1 MSIKELIMLI
11 IWLGLAGMLYA
22 LKTGP
27 NLFKTDQE
35 KPTPGLQAQVD
46 GTRPLPTDPLQA
58 TTETLP
64 EAVKAQ
70 VQIPAWLP
78 DDSSLTQTDLT
89 ADDLLTLAQLAH
101 ENGHNFFP
109 EQQNALY
116 YLLLAKG
123 VGKESQEIDLLLTTL
138 HAQLYDAA
146 EEAIENYDSNQL
158 TELTARLKSLAPDD
172 EKIQSYTDQLST
184 LFTLQRLATEAKQH
198 LDENDL
204 YTFSH
209 QDAIHKLQQAQAL
222 DPNYPPLIELQ
233 NRLLGTISQQA
244 IRAAEEGDFEVA
256 NAQLRILDTLN
267 NRHPLT
273 TKTKEL
279 VTQQRQ
285 QRYTYLDQQ
294 FYLAVK
300 NLQLQRAQ
308 ALLVD
313 LARLKLTPEQL
324 STYRQQLQTAQ
335 TYGPYEVF
343 DVLTDNLKQ
352 GGKGPNMVIM
362 PLGSFFMGRSD
373 GPRHQKPVHWVEFK
387 NAFAVAQHEVTV
399 AQFGQFIASS
409 GYQTTAEKL
418 NRGLIYSPGTGR
430 FKNKHGINWRH
441 DYLGKKADQN
451 LPVIHVSW
459 TDAQA
464 YSNWLSQQTG
474 ETYRLPSESEF
485 EYVLK
490 AGSQDL
496 FPWGSAETPEVIIG
510 NLSGANDRY
519 RGSRVQWREGVSNYQ
534 DGYWGPAPVAQFP
547 ANLFALHDLSGNVM
561 EWVEDCWHDS
571 YYRAPENGSAWVNKG
586 CEKRVIRGGH
596 WGSALPE
603 YHSSH
608 RKQAETALT
617 DPRLGFRVA
626 KTLQF

>member
-1 MSIKELIMLI
+1 M
-11 IWLGLAGMLYA
+11 
-22 LKTGP
+22 
-27 NLFKTDQE
+27 
-35 KPTPGLQAQVD
+35 
-46 GTRPLPTDPLQA
+46 
-58 TTETLP
+58 
-64 EAVKAQ
+64 
-70 VQIPAWLP
+70 
-78 DDSSLTQTDLT
+78 
-89 ADDLLTLAQLAH
+89 AQLAH

-116 YLLLAKG
+116 YLLLAQG
-123 VGKESQEIDLLLTTL
+123 VGKESREIDLLLTAL

-146 EEAIENYDSNQL
+146 EEAIENYDSKQL
-158 TELTARLKSLAPDD
+158 TELTARLKSLAPED
-172 EKIQSYTDQLST
+172 EKIQIYTDQLST
-184 LFTLQRLATEAKQH
+184 LFTLQRLITEAKQH
-198 LDENDL
+198 LDESDL

-209 QDAIHKLQQAQAL
+209 QDAIHILQQAQAL

-244 IRAAEEGDFEVA
+244 IRAAQEGDFEVA
-256 NAQLRILDTLN
+256 NAQLRILDNLN
-267 NRHPLT
+267 AKHPLT
-273 TKTKEL
+273 SETKVL
-279 VTQQRQ
+279 VQHQNQ
-285 QRYTYLDQQ
+285 QRYNYLDQQ

-300 NLQLQRAQ
+300 NLQLSRADD
-308 ALLVD
+308 LLTD
-313 LARLKLTPEQL
+313 LLRLKLTPEQANN
-324 STYRQQLQTAQ
+324 YRQQLQAAQ
-335 TYGPYEVF
+335 TYGPYEIFNVF
-343 DVLTDNLKQ
+343 TDKLKQ
-352 GGKGPNMVIM
+352 GEKGPNMVVM

-387 NAFAVAQHEVTV
+387 TAFAIAQHEVTV
-399 AQFGQFIASS
+399 SQFAQFVAASS
-409 GYQTTAEKL
+409 YQTTAEKL

-441 DYLGKKADQN
+441 DYLGKKADAN

-459 TDAQA
+459 ADADA
-464 YSNWLSQQTG
+464 YSRWLAEQTG
-474 ETYRLPSESEF
+474 EAYRLPSESEF

-496 FPWGSAETPEVIIG
+496 FPWGGAAIPVDVIG

-519 RGSRVQWREGVSNYQ
+519 RGSRVQWREGVENYQ

-547 ANLFALHDLSGNVM
+547 ANLFALNDLSGNVM

-571 YYRAPENGSAWVNKG
+571 YYRAPENGSPWVNKG

-596 WGSALPE
+596 WGSALSE

-608 RKQAETALT
+608 RKQAETTLT

-626 KTLQF
+626 KTLHF

>member
-1 MSIKELIMLI
+1 MRIKELIMLLV
-11 IWLGLAGMLYA
+11 WLGLAGMLYV

-27 NLFKTDQE
+27 NIFATQQQT
-35 KPTPGLQAQVD
+35 PTSTQQVLAG
-46 GTRPLPTDPLQA
+46 GTRPSQTEPKLPIS
-58 TTETLP
+58 ETLP

-70 VQIPAWLP
+70 VQIPTWLP
-78 DDSSLTQTDLT
+78 DGSSLSQTDLT

-101 ENGHNFFP
+101 ENDHNFFP

-123 VGKESQEIDLLLTTL
+123 VGKESTDIDLLLTAL

-146 EEAIENYDSNQL
+146 EKAIENYDSEQL
-158 TELTARLKSLAPDD
+158 TELTARLKSLAPED
-172 EKIQSYTDQLST
+172 EKIQTYTDQLST
-184 LFTLQRLATEAKQH
+184 LFTLQRLTAEAIQH
-198 LDENDL
+198 LDDKDI

-209 QDAIHKLQQAQAL
+209 EDAIHKLQQAQAL

-267 NRHPLT
+267 TKHPLT
-273 TKTKEL
+273 SKTKDL
-279 VTQQRQ
+279 VQRQNQ
-285 QRYTYLDQQ
+285 QRYNYLDQQ

-300 NLQLQRAQ
+300 NLQLSRADD
-308 ALLVD
+308 LL
-313 LARLKLTPEQL
+313 LELIRLKLTPEQINN
-324 STYRQQLQTAQ
+324 YRQQLQTAQ
-335 TYGPYEVF
+335 TYGPYKVF
-343 DVLTDNLKQ
+343 DVVADNLKQ

-373 GPRHQKPVHWVEFK
+373 GAQHQKPVHWVEFK
-387 NAFAVAQHEVTV
+387 TAFAIAQHEVTV
-399 AQFGQFIASS
+399 AQFDQFVTAS

-441 DYLGKKADQN
+441 DYLGKKADSN

-459 TDAQA
+459 SDAEA
-464 YSNWLSQQTG
+464 YSRWLADQTG
-474 ETYRLPSESEF
+474 QAYRLPSESEF

-496 FPWGSAETPEVIIG
+496 FPWGATETPLVIG
-510 NLSGANDRY
+510 NLSGSNDRY
-519 RGSRVQWREGVSNYQ
+519 RGSRVQWREGVKNYQ
-534 DGYWGPAPVAQFP
+534 DGYWGPAPAAQFP

-571 YYRAPENGSAWVNKG
+571 YFRAPENGSAWVNRG

-603 YHSSH
+603 YHNSH
-608 RKQAETALT
+608 RKQADTALT